1 MNTFTYIKLII
12 KDELDAFR
20 ELLVEQRWL
29 ILALLTVFAGLI
41 YYLNPFPPR
50 ALSIAAGDKNGAYWK
65 TAEHY
70 ADYFRQN
77 GVQLTLV
84 ESAGSI
90 ENAQRLAENGNSV
103 EAAFIQGGSIAP
115 EQQSDIYSLGSVAY
129 EPLWIFYRAD
139 LLDPPKNLTDLTR
152 YRVGIGPELGGTQ
165 KLVRELLLLNGI
177 PAQSLGGFI
186 LGPYAQNLEDFQSGK
201 LDILIKVA
209 APHDQGVQTL
219 VSDSTARLLSIP
231 EAIAYQKN
239 LPYIYALTV
248 PANSLDIER
257 KIPKES
263 LTVIATTSSI
273 VTQKDLH
280 PDLQMLFL
288 LAARDNQRASQHLFF
303 AKRGEFPAY
312 VDPTIPAS
320 PVALH
325 YYDYGVPPGMR
336 YLPFWLAGFINR
348 MWVLIL
354 SILAFTYPIGK
365 LNLKLRE
372 IRYHIKHRRLY
383 EELLGTELYLCE
395 HNPDHSEL
403 VRISDHLQH
412 LNREAINVRVP
423 VGSEADYFVLLQ
435 AIELLRAKIR
445 ERISCQ

>member
-1 MNTFTYIKLII
+1 MNTFTYLKLII
-12 KDELDAFR
+12 KDELGAFR

-29 ILALLTVFAGLI
+29 ILALLTAFTGLI
-41 YYLNPFPPR
+41 YYLNPFPPH
-50 ALSIAAGDKNGAYWK
+50 ALSIAAGDKDGAYWK
-65 TAEHY
+65 TAEHF
-70 ADYFRQN
+70 AEYFKQN
-77 GVQLTLV
+77 GIQLTLV

-90 ENAQRLAENGNSV
+90 ENAQLLAEQGNAV
-103 EAAFIQGGSIAP
+103 EAAFIQGGALAP
-115 EQQSDIYSLGSVAY
+115 EEQSDIYSLGSVAY

-139 LLDPPKNLTDLTR
+139 LSNPPKSLTDLPR
-152 YRVGIGPELGGTQ
+152 YRVGIGPALGGTQ
-165 KLVRELLLLNGI
+165 KLVREVLRLNGI
-177 PAQSLGGFI
+177 DTKSLKGFSVDS
-186 LGPYAQNLEDFQSGK
+186 YAKNLEDFQSGK

-219 VSDSTARLLSIP
+219 VSDNNARLLSIP
-231 EAIAYQKN
+231 DAIAYQKN
-239 LPYIYALTV
+239 LPYLYALTV
-248 PANSLDIER
+248 PANSLDIEQ

-273 VTQKDLH
+273 VTHKDLH

-288 LAARDNQRASQHLFF
+288 LAARDNQRSSQHLFF

-312 VDPTIPAS
+312 VDPTITAS

-336 YLPFWLAGFINR
+336 YLPFWVAGFINR

-354 SILAFTYPIGK
+354 SILAFTYPVGK

-395 HNPDHSEL
+395 HNPDRPEL
-403 VRISDHLQH
+403 IRISDRLQH

-445 ERISCQ
+445 ERIGSP